1 MKERFFWAD
10 ILRVIAIYF
19 VVVIHN
25 SALPQGL
32 DFPGVISYVIFAL
45 AKTSIP
51 LFVMLSGALLLGKKE
66 PYALFFKKRVLKV
79 VFPWIAWTFIFMG
92 MGYYLGDFEGT
103 TLSEWKYYFE
113 LTLLTKLWFLPLI
126 ASIYLLTPVWRIFIQ
141 KSRKIDRSYLA
152 VLLIAFAS
160 IFPFLHNSLAFPV
173 DQNGILTQ
181 AVLFSGYFI
190 LGYILIND
198 YQKRFSMPF
207 LCGLF
212 VFGMFLTFL
221 EIFLGKPFDTIF
233 SYLAPNIALLSFSLF
248 LIIYKLFA
256 KNYKFPAKPVSLIT
270 KMSMASLGIYIL
282 HQPVGQFLDPY
293 LMILKNSLILLH
305 PGLVGITIGL
315 IYFVISFVV
324 VMALQKVPVVR
335 RIIPM

>member
-32 DFPGVISYVIFAL
+32 NFSGVISYVIFAL

-126 ASIYLLTPVWRIFIQ
+126 VSIYLLTPVWRVFIQ
-141 KSRKIDRSYLA
+141 KSSKIDRVYLTTLF
-152 VLLIAFAS
+152 VAFAS

-173 DQNGILTQ
+173 DQNGILIQ
-181 AVLFSGYFI
+181 AVLFSGYFL

-198 YQKRFSMPF
+198 YKKRFSMP
-207 LCGLF
+207 LLF
-212 VFGMFLTFL
+212 TLFSFGISLTFL
-221 EIFLGKPFDTIF
+221 EIILGKPYELIF
-233 SYLAPNIALLSFSLF
+233 SYLSPNVALLSVSLF
-248 LIIYKLFA
+248 LIIYKLFIKRKKINA
-256 KNYKFPAKPVSLIT
+256 KLTSLVT
-270 KMSMASLGIYIL
+270 KMSLASLGIYII
-282 HQPVGQFLDPY
+282 HQPIGQFLDPY
-293 LMILKNSLILLH
+293 LTTFKNGISQLH
-305 PGLVGITIGL
+305 PSLTGISMGL
-315 IYFVISFVV
+315 IYFLITFFVV
-324 VMALQKVPVVR
+324 FLFQKTPLKK
-335 RIIPM
+335 ILP